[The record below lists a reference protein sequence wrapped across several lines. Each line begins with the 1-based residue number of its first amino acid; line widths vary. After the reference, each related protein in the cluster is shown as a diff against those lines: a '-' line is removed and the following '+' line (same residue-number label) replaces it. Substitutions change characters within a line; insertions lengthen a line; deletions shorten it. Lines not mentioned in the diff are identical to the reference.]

1 MRGALRRQDE
11 RASAKTNRRALV
23 IRGQESAR
31 VLAYRKLHALAR
43 NAGLDDDAY
52 RDKLEAATGKRSAK
66 DLTDAEL
73 DRALEMFHV
82 KHSGALNQRSG
93 SASKTTHPHTA
104 KAKALWIAA
113 WNLGLL
119 ESGDDRA
126 LDAFV
131 KRQTGTDRLAWLTPA
146 DANSVTEALK
156 AMCARSG
163 FVVPADGLEAR
174 KTLLRAQWKRL
185 GDLGQTAV
193 KDDWGLDGWVSK
205 AVAGR
210 KESHTTLKRHQLD
223 QAAILLGR
231 WIRRAQGAKK

>member
-1 MRGALRRQDE
+1 M
-11 RASAKTNRRALV
+11 T
-23 IRGQESAR
+23 SAR

-82 KHSGALNQRSG
+82 KHSA
-93 SASKTTHPHTA
+93 THPHTA

-126 LDAFV
+126 LDAFA